1 MRLLSTGSGNKKEVP
16 RWGHFTFTGRLY
28 MGIFLMGI
36 FLAKQFFDGMLLKQP
51 GKEFHSLFIGFQL
64 LWRFIHV
71 ERANWIEPASMIG
84 TEARVAFIHGPLAA
98 SWSLA
103 LVHLFTHL
111 FQPVPRFRQRVG
123 AAPLAGY
130 DLYVL

>member
-1 MRLLSTGSGNKKEVP
+1 MRLLSTSSGNKKEVP
-16 RWGHFTFTGRLY
+16 RWGHFKFTGRLFTE
-28 MGIFLMGI
+28 IFLT
-36 FLAKQFFDGMLLKQP
+36 KQFFDGTVLEQP

-64 LWRFIHV
+64 LRRFIHI

-111 FQPVPRFRQRVG
+111 IQPVPRFRQRVG

>member
-16 RWGHFTFTGRLY
+16 RWGHLKFTGRLY
-28 MGIFLMGI
+28 IGIFLT
-36 FLAKQFFDGMLLKQP
+36 KQFFDGTVLKQP
-51 GKEFHSLFIGFQL
+51 GKEFRSLLIGFQL
-64 LWRFIHV
+64 LGRFIHV
-71 ERANWIEPASMIG
+71 ERTNWIEPASMIG
-84 TEARVAFIHGPLAA
+84 AEAPVAFIHGQLAA

-111 FQPVPRFRQRVG
+111 IQPVPRFRQRVG

-130 DLYVL
+130 ELYVL